1 MTTITGDATSDQIV
15 VAVGK
20 ELIKDVIK
28 TAWSKVAKVPEWVKQ
43 RYEKEDPFGLEAAKY
58 CARVQERYGAM
69 RIIGMARPMPIR
81 NIFVRVNMLH
91 KISAQ
96 RRSTIEDLEEQ
107 LNRDQSGF
115 GQVANTLEGLQV
127 VNREPRLVVLGKP
140 GGGKTTFLKWI
151 ALSAIEGQ
159 FTERRMPVFIPMKDW
174 SDGKETLLEYI
185 RDEFKICGF
194 EDPKAFVE
202 GMLEA
207 GSLILL
213 FDALDEVNDNDRLVK
228 AHKEIRDLAS
238 KYPQLRIVISCRTAA
253 YNYLFEQFADVELAD
268 FHQGQVRQFVRNWFC
283 DQPQKADLC
292 LAELALDK
300 NKAIRNLCQTP
311 LLLTLMCL
319 AFDEGMTFPNN
330 RAELYKEALDALL
343 KKWDASRSVRRNTA
357 YQQLSLAKKELLLSR
372 IAAKSFEHGSY
383 FIRQSDIEQEI
394 GVFMANLK
402 VAPGTDAVDVDAA
415 EVLKEIESQHGVLV
429 ERAQR
434 IFSFSHLTFQEYFTA
449 RTITENT
456 NQSGPADLV
465 DRHATEPRWREV
477 FVLTTGLLTEADDF
491 VKRMRGRLS
500 LIAQTSSEVR
510 DFLNRNA
517 ALVHAAAAIPLPLR
531 RALAL
536 AHVVD
541 QLQLIEPTYGA
552 VANACKELVEDMQK
566 EFGRIKKIDVATIQ
580 TLKMGLDEARENVA
594 RVVEHVARYHRGDV
608 KALNEYIQL
617 TRLLVNCLNVDA
629 YITTPTREQ
638 IISGILIEQMAA
650 TARA

>member
-1 MTTITGDATSDQIV
+1 MTAMTTFTGDAASDQLA
-15 VAVGK
+15 VAIGK
-20 ELIKDVIK
+20 ELIKEVIK
-28 TAWSKVAKVPEWVKQ
+28 STWSKVAKVPDWVKH

-58 CARVQERYGAM
+58 CDRVQERYGTM
-69 RIIGMARPMPIR
+69 RIVGMARPMPIR
-81 NIFVRVNMLH
+81 SIFVRVNMLH

-115 GQVANTLEGLQV
+115 GQVANTLEGHQV

-174 SDGKETLLEYI
+174 SDGKDTLLEYI
-185 RDEFKICGF
+185 RDEFRICGF
-194 EDPKAFVE
+194 DEPKAFVD

-213 FDALDEVNDNDRLVK
+213 FDALDEINDNDRLVK

-238 KYPQLRIVISCRTAA
+238 KYPQVRIVISCRTAA
-253 YNYLFEQFADVELAD
+253 YSYLFEQFADVELAD
-268 FHQGQVRQFVRNWFC
+268 FHDGQVQQFVRNWFC

-292 LAELALDK
+292 LVELALER

-319 AFDEGMTFPNN
+319 AFDEGMTFPSN

-343 KKWDASRSVRRNTA
+343 KKWDASRSVRRNTG
-357 YQQLSLAKKELLLSR
+357 YQQLSLAKKELLLGR
-372 IAAKSFEHGSY
+372 IAAKSFEQGAY
-383 FIRQSDIEQEI
+383 FMRQSDLEREI
-394 GVFMANLK
+394 SIFMANLK
-402 VAPGTDAVDVDAA
+402 VAPGTDAGDVDAI

-434 IFSFSHLTFQEYFTA
+434 VYSFSHLTFQEFFTA
-449 RTITENT
+449 RTVTENT
-456 NQSGPADLV
+456 NQNGPADLV
-465 DRHATEPRWREV
+465 ERHATEPRWREV

-500 LIAQTSSEVR
+500 LIAQTNSEVR

-536 AHVVD
+536 AHVAD
-541 QLQLIEPTYGA
+541 QLQIVERGYGA
-552 VANACKELVEDMQK
+552 VVNACKELVDDMQN
-566 EFGRIKKIDVATIQ
+566 EFGRVKRIDLATIQ
-580 TLKMGLDEARENVA
+580 TLKIGLNEARDNVDQ
-594 RVVEHVARYHRGDV
+594 VVRHVARYHRGDV

-629 YITTPTREQ
+629 YITTPTREK
-638 IISGILIEQMAA
+638 IISSILIE
-650 TARA
+650 

>member
-1 MTTITGDATSDQIV
+1 MPIITGDAISDQIV

-20 ELIKDVIK
+20 ELVKEVIK
-28 TAWSKVAKVPEWVKQ
+28 GAWGKVAKVPEWVKH

-58 CARVQERYGAM
+58 CERVQERYGTM

-81 NIFVRVNMLH
+81 SIFVRVNMLH

-96 RRSTIEDLEEQ
+96 RRSSVEDLEQQ
-107 LNRDQSGF
+107 LDRDQNGF
-115 GQVANTLEGLQV
+115 GQVASTLEGLEV

-151 ALSAIEGQ
+151 ALASIDGQ
-159 FTERRMPVFIPMKDW
+159 FTERRLPVFIPMKDW
-174 SDGKETLLEYI
+174 SDGKDTLLEYI
-185 RDEFKICGF
+185 RAEFKICGF
-194 EDPKAFVE
+194 EEPAVFVE

-213 FDALDEVNDNDRLVK
+213 FDALDEINDSDRLVK

-268 FHQGQVRQFVRNWFC
+268 FRQGQVRQFVRNWFC
-283 DQPQKADLC
+283 DQQQKADMC
-292 LAELALDK
+292 LAELLLDK
-300 NKAIRNLCQTP
+300 NRAIRNLCQTP

-372 IAAKSFEHGSY
+372 IASKSFERGAY
-383 FIRQSDIEQEI
+383 FIRQSELEQEI
-394 GVFMANLK
+394 GEFMSNLK
-402 VAPGTDAVDVDAA
+402 VAPGADTSDVDPA
-415 EVLKEIESQHGVLV
+415 EVLREIESQHGVLV

-434 IFSFSHLTFQEYFTA
+434 IYSFSHLTFQEYFTA

-456 NQSGPADLV
+456 NPSGPVDLIQ
-465 DRHATEPRWREV
+465 RYATEPRWREV
-477 FVLTTGLLTEADDF
+477 FVLTTGLLTEADVF

-500 LIAQTSSEVR
+500 LIAQTNSEVR

-517 ALVHAAAAIPLPLR
+517 SLVHVAAAIPLPLR

-536 AHVVD
+536 AHVAD
-541 QLQLIEPTYGA
+541 QLQLSEASYGA
-552 VANACKELVEDMQK
+552 VVNACKELVDDMQK
-566 EFGRIKKIDVATIQ
+566 EFGRIKRIEVATIQ
-580 TLKMGLDEARENVA
+580 TLKMGLDEAREKVDE
-594 RVVEHVARYHRGDV
+594 VVRHVAQYHRGDV

-638 IISGILIEQMAA
+638 IISSILIE
-650 TARA
+650 

>member
-1 MTTITGDATSDQIV
+1 MTMLTGDATSDEFV
-15 VAVGK
+15 VEFGK
-20 ELIKDVIK
+20 ELIKGVIK
-28 TAWSKVAKVPEWVKQ
+28 STWSKVGKVPDWVKQ
-43 RYEKEDPFGLEAAKY
+43 RYEKEDPFGQEAAKY
-58 CARVQERYGAM
+58 CDRVQERYGTM
-69 RIIGMARPMPIR
+69 RIVGMARPMPIR
-81 NIFVRVNMLH
+81 SIFVRVNILH

-107 LNRDQSGF
+107 LNRDQNGF
-115 GQVANTLEGLQV
+115 GQVANTLEGHQI
-127 VNREPRLVVLGKP
+127 VNCEPRLVVLGKP

-151 ALSAIEGQ
+151 ALSAIEGK
-159 FTERRMPVFIPMKDW
+159 FTDRRMPVFIPMKDW
-174 SDGKETLLEYI
+174 SDGKDSLLECI
-185 RDEFKICGF
+185 RDEFRICGF
-194 EDPKAFVE
+194 EEPKTFVE

-213 FDALDEVNDNDRLVK
+213 FDALDEINDSDRLVK

-238 KYPQLRIVISCRTAA
+238 KYPHVRIVISCRTAA

-268 FHQGQVRQFVRNWFC
+268 FQHGQVQQFVRNWFG

-292 LAELALDK
+292 LGELALDR

-343 KKWDASRSVRRNTA
+343 KKWDASRSVRRNTG

-372 IAAKSFEHGSY
+372 IAAKSFEQGAY
-383 FIRQSDIEQEI
+383 FMRQSDVEREI
-394 GVFMANLK
+394 SAFMANLK
-402 VAPGTDAVDVDAA
+402 VANGTDASDVDAG
-415 EVLKEIESQHGVLV
+415 EILKEIESQHGVLV

-434 IFSFSHLTFQEYFTA
+434 VYSFSHLTFQEFFTA
-449 RTITENT
+449 RTVTENT
-456 NQSGPADLV
+456 NQNGPADLV
-465 DRHATEPRWREV
+465 ERHATEPRWREV

-491 VKRMRGRLS
+491 VKRMRSRLS
-500 LIAQTSSEVR
+500 LIAQTNSEVR

-536 AHVVD
+536 AHVVE
-541 QLQLIEPTYGA
+541 QLEVIQSGYGA
-552 VANACKELVEDMQK
+552 VINACKELIDDMQK
-566 EFGRIKKIDVATIQ
+566 EFGRVKKIEVATIQ
-580 TLKMGLDEARENVA
+580 TLKIGLNEARKNVDQA
-594 RVVEHVARYHRGDV
+594 VIHVARYHRGDV
-608 KALNEYIQL
+608 VALNEYIQL

-629 YITTPTREQ
+629 YITTPTREK
-638 IISGILIEQMAA
+638 IISSILIE
-650 TARA
+650 

>member
-1 MTTITGDATSDQIV
+1 MTIITGDAASDQL
-15 VAVGK
+15 VAIVGK

-28 TAWSKVAKVPEWVKQ
+28 AAWSKATKVPEWVKR
-43 RYEKEDPFGLEAAKY
+43 RYEKEDPFGLEAARY
-58 CARVQERYGAM
+58 CERVQERYDTM
-69 RIIGMARPMPIR
+69 RIIGMPRPIPIR
-81 NIFVRVNMLH
+81 NIFVRVNILH

-115 GQVANTLEGLQV
+115 GVVANTLEGHQV

-151 ALSAIEGQ
+151 ALSSIDGQ
-159 FTERRMPVFIPMKDW
+159 FAERRMPVFIPMKDW
-174 SDGKETLLEYI
+174 SDGNNTLLEYI

-194 EDPKAFVE
+194 EEPNTFVD
-202 GMLEA
+202 GMLEG

-213 FDALDEVNDNDRLVK
+213 FDALDEINDGERLSK
-228 AHKEIRDLAS
+228 AHKEIRDLSS
-238 KYPQLRIVISCRTAA
+238 KYPQVQIVVSCRTAA
-253 YNYLFEQFADVELAD
+253 YNYLFEQFSDVELAD
-268 FHQGQVRQFVRNWFC
+268 FHQGQVQQFVRNWFLN
-283 DQPQKADLC
+283 QPQKADLC
-292 LAELALDK
+292 LAELELDK

-357 YQQLSLAKKELLLSR
+357 YEQLSLAKKELLLSR
-372 IAAKSFEHGSY
+372 IAAKSFEQGSY
-383 FIRQSDIEQEI
+383 FMRQSDLEREI

-402 VAPGTDAVDVDAA
+402 GTAGTSVGDVDSA

-434 IFSFSHLTFQEYFTA
+434 VYSFSHLTFQEYFTA
-449 RTITENT
+449 RYITANT
-456 NQSGPADLV
+456 NQGGPAGLIE
-465 DRHATEPRWREV
+465 RYATEARWREV

-491 VKRMRGRLS
+491 VKRMRVRLS
-500 LIAQTSSEVR
+500 RIAQTNSEVR
-510 DFLNRNA
+510 VFLNRNA

-536 AHVVD
+536 AHVAD

-552 VANACKELVEDMQK
+552 VVNACKELVDDMQK
-566 EFGRIKKIDVATIQ
+566 EFGRIKKIEMATIQ
-580 TLKMGLDEARENVA
+580 TLKMGLDEAREKVDQ
-594 RVVEHVARYHRGDV
+594 VVKYVARYHSGEV

-638 IISGILIEQMAA
+638 VVSSILIEQ
-650 TARA
+650 

>member
-1 MTTITGDATSDQIV
+1 M

-28 TAWSKVAKVPEWVKQ
+28 VAWGKVAKVPEWVKH
-43 RYEKEDPFGLEAAKY
+43 RYEKEDPFGLEATKY
-58 CARVQERYGAM
+58 CARVQERYGTM
-69 RIIGMARPMPIR
+69 RIIGMARPMPIKS
-81 NIFVRVNMLH
+81 IFVRVNMLH

-96 RRSTIEDLEEQ
+96 RRSSIEDLEQQ
-107 LNRDQSGF
+107 LDRDQNGF
-115 GQVANTLEGLQV
+115 GLVSSTLEGLEV

-151 ALSAIEGQ
+151 ALAAIEGL
-159 FTERRMPVFIPMKDW
+159 FTERLMPVFIPMKDW
-174 SDGKETLLEYI
+174 SDGKDTLLEYI
-185 RDEFKICGF
+185 RAEFKICGF
-194 EDPKAFVE
+194 EDPAVFVD

-207 GSLILL
+207 GSLVLL
-213 FDALDEVNDNDRLVK
+213 FDALDEVNDSDRLGK

-253 YNYLFEQFADVELAD
+253 YNYLFEQFSDVELAD
-268 FHQGQVRQFVRNWFC
+268 FHQGQVKQFVRNWFC
-283 DQPQKADLC
+283 DQQQKADLC
-292 LAELALDK
+292 LAELSLDK
-300 NKAIRNLCQTP
+300 NRAIRNLCQTP

-372 IAAKSFEHGSY
+372 IAAKSFERGAY
-383 FIRQSDIEQEI
+383 FIRQADLEQDIGE
-394 GVFMANLK
+394 FMANLK
-402 VAPGTDAVDVDAA
+402 VAPGTEAGDVDAA

-434 IFSFSHLTFQEYFTA
+434 IYSFSHLTFQEYFTA

-456 NQSGPADLV
+456 NQGGPADLV
-465 DRHATEPRWREV
+465 ERHATEPRWREV

-500 LIAQTSSEVR
+500 LVAQTNPEVR

-517 ALVHAAAAIPLPLR
+517 SLVHATASIPLPLR

-536 AHVVD
+536 AHVAD
-541 QLQLIEPTYGA
+541 QLQLTEPSYGA
-552 VANACKELVEDMQK
+552 VVNACKELVDDMQK
-566 EFGRIKKIDVATIQ
+566 EFGRIKKIEVATIQ
-580 TLKMGLDEARENVA
+580 TLKMGLDEAREKVA
-594 RVVEHVARYHRGDV
+594 QVVIHVAHYHGSGV

-617 TRLLVNCLNVDA
+617 TRLLINCLNVDA

-638 IISGILIEQMAA
+638 IISGILIEQSAVA
-650 TARA
+650 ARAL

>member
-1 MTTITGDATSDQIV
+1 MTTITGDATSDQLV

-28 TAWSKVAKVPEWVKQ
+28 AAWTKVAKVPECVKQ
-43 RYEKEDPFGLEAAKY
+43 RYEKEDPFGLEASKY
-58 CARVQERYGAM
+58 CQRVQERYGTM
-69 RIIGMARPMPIR
+69 RIVGMARPMPIR
-81 NIFVRVNMLH
+81 DIFVRVNMLH

-115 GQVANTLEGLQV
+115 GQVANTLEGHQV

-151 ALSAIEGQ
+151 ALSAIDGQ
-159 FTERRMPVFIPMKDW
+159 FADRRMPVFVPMKDW
-174 SDGKETLLEYI
+174 SDGRDTLLEYI

-194 EDPKAFVE
+194 EEPNTFVD

-213 FDALDEVNDNDRLVK
+213 FDALDEINDSGRLVK

-238 KYPQLRIVISCRTAA
+238 KYPQVRIVISCRTAA

-268 FHQGQVRQFVRNWFC
+268 FHQGQVHQFVRNWFYG
-283 DQPQKADLC
+283 QLHKADLC
-292 LAELALDK
+292 LTELALDK

-319 AFDEGMTFPNN
+319 AFDEGMTFPSN

-372 IAAKSFEHGSY
+372 IAAKSFEQGAY
-383 FIRQSDIEQEI
+383 FLRQSDLERDIA
-394 GVFMANLK
+394 VFMANLK
-402 VAPGTDAVDVDAA
+402 VAPGTDAADVDAA

-429 ERAQR
+429 ERAQHVY
-434 IFSFSHLTFQEYFTA
+434 SFSHLTFQEYFTA

-465 DRHATEPRWREV
+465 ERHATEPRWREV
-477 FVLTTGLLTEADDF
+477 FVLTTGLLSEADDF
-491 VKRMRGRLS
+491 VRRMRGRLS
-500 LIAQTSSEVR
+500 LIAQPMRRFATSLTVTPRSCMLPPPFRCHCVGPWR
-510 DFLNRNA
+510 SPTLPISFSSLSRA
-517 ALVHAAAAIPLPLR
+517 TGPSSMHA
-531 RALAL
+531 
-536 AHVVD
+536 
-541 QLQLIEPTYGA
+541 G
-552 VANACKELVEDMQK
+552 N
-566 EFGRIKKIDVATIQ
+566 
-580 TLKMGLDEARENVA
+580 
-594 RVVEHVARYHRGDV
+594 
-608 KALNEYIQL
+608 
-617 TRLLVNCLNVDA
+617 
-629 YITTPTREQ
+629 
-638 IISGILIEQMAA
+638 
-650 TARA
+650 

>member
-1 MTTITGDATSDQIV
+1 MAIITGDATSDQLI
-15 VAVGK
+15 ADVGK
-20 ELIKDVIK
+20 ELIKDAINA
-28 TAWSKVAKVPEWVKQ
+28 AWGKVAKVPEWAKQ

-58 CARVQERYGAM
+58 CKRVQERYGTM
-69 RIIGMARPMPIR
+69 RIIGMARPMPIH

-115 GQVANTLEGLQV
+115 GQVLSTLEGQQV

-151 ALSAIEGQ
+151 ALSAIKGQ
-159 FTERRMPVFIPMKDW
+159 FSERRIPVFIPMKDW
-174 SDGKETLLEYI
+174 SDGKDTLLAYI
-185 RDEFKICGF
+185 LDEFKICGF
-194 EDPKAFVE
+194 EDPKALVE

-213 FDALDEVNDNDRLVK
+213 FDALDEVNDTERLGK
-228 AHKEIRDLAS
+228 AHKEIRDLGS

-268 FHQGQVRQFVRNWFC
+268 FQQGQVRQFVRNWFC
-283 DQPQKADLC
+283 DQSQKADLC
-292 LAELALDK
+292 LAELSLEK
-300 NKAIRNLCQTP
+300 NKAIRDLCRTP

-372 IAAKSFEHGSY
+372 IASKFFERGAY
-383 FIRQSDIEQEI
+383 FIRQSDLEQEI
-394 GVFMANLK
+394 DLFMANLK
-402 VAPGTDAVDVDAA
+402 VTPSVDAGNVDAA
-415 EVLKEIESQHGVLV
+415 EILKEIESQHGVLV

-434 IFSFSHLTFQEYFTA
+434 IYSFSHLTFQEYFTA

-456 NQSGPADLV
+456 NQRGPVDLV
-465 DRHATEPRWREV
+465 ERHATDPRWREV

-491 VKRMRGRLS
+491 VKRMRGKLT

-517 ALVHAAAAIPLPLR
+517 ALVNAAAAIPLPLR

-536 AHVVD
+536 AHVTTK
-541 QLQLIEPTYGA
+541 LQQIEPSYGA
-552 VANACKELVEDMQK
+552 VVNACKELVDDMQK
-566 EFGRIKKIDVATIQ
+566 EFGRIKKIELATIQ
-580 TLKMGLDEARENVA
+580 TLKMGLDEARE
-594 RVVEHVARYHRGDV
+594 RVDLVVNHVAQYHRGEV
-608 KALNEYIQL
+608 NALSEYIQL

-629 YITTPTREQ
+629 YITKPTREQ
-638 IISGILIEQMAA
+638 IISSILVEPKP
-650 TARA
+650 